1 MTETAKTAGT
11 KARQLT
17 GRVVSDKMEKTVTVL
32 VERPSKKDSA
42 ELAGRTENG
51 RWVNFAGPPNL
62 IGHFVDVAITE
73 ARPQSLRGR
82 LAAEDDRRLVAN
94 S

>member
-1 MTETAKTAGT
+1 MVGT
-11 KARQLT
+11 TQ
-17 GRVVSDKMEKTVTVL
+17 TVL

-51 RWVNFAGPPNL
+51 RWVNFAGPSNL
-62 IGHFVDVAITE
+62 IGHFVDVAIVE

-82 LAAEDDRRLVAN
+82 LLRVTATTLPTGVQRLAAL
-94 S
+94 